1 MWLGSPWRAPCCCR
15 PRAMSRASSREAP
28 SQSSRCSRDA
38 HVGSGGFNH
47 HRSCSFRSLA
57 FVLRSTRKQSKILI
71 QSFFL
76 LSYRRAS
83 YSTAI
88 NRHPAATEPFN
99 LRASGSMQK
108 LIVWHA
114 SACLAL
120 CLVAP
125 AANARSQR
133 KLKTTVRTTC
143 RHFWASRHAAGAD
156 ISSGRGTVA

>member
-1 MWLGSPWRAPCCCR
+1 MLLQAARDVAGLLQRGAQPVQSLLARR
-15 PRAMSRASSREAP
+15 PRR
-28 SQSSRCSRDA
+28 
-38 HVGSGGFNH
+38 
-47 HRSCSFRSLA
+47 
-57 FVLRSTRKQSKILI
+57 LRRLQPPPQLLLQVARLRPAQHTQAIKNLDTILKY
-71 QSFFL
+71 L